1 MINLNTKKIVIPI
14 DFSETSFRAI
24 KHGAFLAKRRKG
36 DVILVYV
43 LPKRELLDVILPAM
57 ETKNL
62 LVITLFLEKRI
73 TRLAEDLSKQYG
85 IKATGIV
92 SQGNVASEIVRL
104 AEEHKAGI
112 IVMGT
117 QGADSSHGLY
127 LGSIAHRVVVK
138 SEIPVLTTRS
148 KAKHLG
154 YSRILLPIDTS
165 RHSRQKV
172 NLAIQ
177 FADKFASHIHV
188 LGLLDKNDEQH
199 EYKLKV
205 NLPQIEK
212 MVKAKKLAF
221 SSEIIKTNDRVKKT
235 LIAAKKRKSELIV
248 CMRDET
254 NEPGSFMLG
263 SYSHQLLNL
272 SRIPILTIPPEIHP
286 ENIEQDS
293 IGGMW

>member
-36 DVILVYV
+36 EITLVYV
-43 LPKRELLDVILPAM
+43 LPKRGLLDVILLVM
-57 ETKNL
+57 ESKNIL
-62 LVITLFLEKRI
+62 AITSFLEKRL
-73 TRLAEDLSKQYG
+73 TQLARDVSKKYG
-85 IKATGIV
+85 IKATSIV
-92 SQGNVASEIVRL
+92 SQGNTAAEIVRL

-117 QGADSSHGLY
+117 QGADSTHGLY

-138 SEIPVLTTRS
+138 AEIPVLTTRS
-148 KAKHLG
+148 MASHLG

-188 LGLLDKNDEQH
+188 LGILDKNDEQH

-205 NLPQIEK
+205 ILPQIEK

-221 SSEIIKTNDRVKKT
+221 SSEIIKTNERVKKT
-235 LIAAKKRKSELIV
+235 LITAKKRKSELIV

-254 NEPGSFMLG
+254 SEPGNFILG
-263 SYSHQLLNL
+263 AYSHQLLNQ